1 MNINNNV
8 LTSKREAK
16 MKLLDLLKGIKVNK
30 IIGKQDINIKDL
42 TCDSNKVV
50 SGSLFFCINGKDFD
64 GHSYVRQA
72 QMYGA
77 EAIVCER
84 QLDIPLTQ
92 IVVDNARITM
102 SYIASN
108 FYGNVDKK
116 MKLIAVVGTNGKTTT
131 SHLIYSILLSAGIK
145 CGMIGTLGTYYLDKF
160 IEPTLTTPDPIE
172 LYKILYDM
180 YENGIKTVVMEV
192 SAHAIFLSKVCAIKF
207 FCAVFTNFS
216 QDHLDFF
223 KSIDAYKD
231 AKVNFFTQNQIKH
244 IVTNSDDKVGR
255 EILNLRQD
263 AITYGMDN
271 PADVFAINISCKE
284 KATSFYINLFD
295 YVEQV
300 KLNMLGFF
308 NVYNA
313 LASTCVC
320 SLLGV
325 KSDKIINGLRQFN
338 GVAGRLEKVYSG
350 AFDVVID
357 YAHTP
362 DGLNKTLLALR
373 PFVSNRLIC
382 VFGCGG
388 NRDQTKRKIM
398 GEISASLADFTIITS
413 DNPRY
418 EEPMEIISQI
428 EEGVRK
434 KSKHYLMIE
443 DREEA
448 IKHALNIAVK
458 GDVILIAGKGCEKY
472 QEILGIKRLYN
483 DKDTVNEYLRSTE
496 I

>member
-1 MNINNNV
+1 
-8 LTSKREAK
+8 
-16 MKLLDLLKGIKVNK
+16 MKLLDLIKGIKVNK
-30 IIGKQDINIKDL
+30 VIGKQDLNIKDL
-42 TCDSNKVV
+42 TCDSNKVMQ
-50 SGSLFFCINGKDFD
+50 GSLFFCINGKDFD
-64 GHSYVRQA
+64 GHAYAKEA

-77 EAIVCER
+77 VAIVCEKE
-84 QLDIPLTQ
+84 LDTSLTQ
-92 IVVDNARITM
+92 ILVDNTRIAM
-102 SYIASN
+102 SQIASN
-108 FYGNVDKK
+108 FYLNVDKK

-131 SHLIYSILLSAGIK
+131 SHLIYSILQSAGVK
-145 CGMIGTLGTYYLDKF
+145 CGLIGTLGTYYLDKY

-172 LYKILYDM
+172 LYKILNEM
-180 YENGIKTVVMEV
+180 YQNGVKTAVMEV
-192 SAHAIFLSKVCAIKF
+192 SAHAIFLNKVCQIKF
-207 FCAVFTNFS
+207 FSAVFTNFS

-223 KSIDAYKD
+223 QSLETYKQ
-231 AKVNFFTQNQIKH
+231 AKLNFFTQNEIKY

-255 EILNLRQD
+255 EILKIRQD

-284 KATSFYINLFD
+284 KSTSFYINLFD

-320 SLLGV
+320 SLFGI
-325 KSDKIINGLRQFN
+325 KSDKIIKGLTQFN

-350 AFDVVID
+350 EFDVVID

-373 PFVSNRLIC
+373 PFVNNRLIC

-388 NRDQTKRKIM
+388 NRDQSKRKIM
-398 GEISASLADFTIITS
+398 GEISGSLADFTIITS

-418 EEPMEIISQI
+418 EEPMEIIGQI
-428 EEGVRK
+428 EEGVRQK
-434 KSKHYLMIE
+434 NKHYLMIE
-443 DREEA
+443 DRESA
-448 IKHALNIAVK
+448 IKHALSIGAR
-458 GDVILIAGKGCEKY
+458 GDIILIAGKGSEKY

-483 DKDTVNEYLRSTE
+483 DKEVVNENLRSMGL
-496 I
+496 

>member
-1 MNINNNV
+1 
-8 LTSKREAK
+8 
-16 MKLLDLLKGIKVNK
+16 MKLLDIVKGVNVK
-30 IIGKQDINIKDL
+30 TIIGKQDLSFKDI

-50 SGSLFFCINGKDFD
+50 AGSLFFCINGKDFD
-64 GHSYVRQA
+64 GHAYVKEA
-72 QMYGA
+72 QIYGA

-84 QLDIPLTQ
+84 ELDTTLTQ
-92 IVVDNARITM
+92 IVVENVRIAM
-102 SYIASN
+102 SQIASN
-108 FYGNVDKK
+108 FYSNVDKK
-116 MKLIAVVGTNGKTTT
+116 MKIIAVVGTNGKTTT
-131 SHLIYSILLSAGIK
+131 SHLIYNVLQHCGIK
-145 CGMIGTLGTYYLDKF
+145 CGLIGTLGTYYLDKY

-172 LYKILYDM
+172 LYKILYEM
-180 YENGIKTVVMEV
+180 HENGVKTVVMEV
-192 SAHAIFLSKVCAIKF
+192 SAHAIFLSKVCAISF

-223 KSIDAYKD
+223 ETIEAYKQ
-231 AKVNFFTQNQIKH
+231 AKLNFFIQSQTKY

-255 EILNLRQD
+255 EILDIRQD

-284 KATSFYINLFD
+284 KSTSFYMNLFD

-313 LASTCVC
+313 LASACVC

-325 KSDKIINGLRQFN
+325 KSEKVIKGLNEFK

-350 AFDVVID
+350 DYTVVID

-362 DGLNKTLLALR
+362 DGLNKSLLALR

-398 GEISASLADFTIITS
+398 GEISGSLSDFTIITS

-428 EEGVRK
+428 EEGVRN
-434 KSKHYLMIE
+434 KSKHYLLIE
-443 DREEA
+443 DREDA
-448 IKHALNIAVK
+448 IKHALSIAVK
-458 GDVILIAGKGCEKY
+458 GDVILIAGKGSEKY
-472 QEILGIKRLYN
+472 QEVLGIKRLCN
-483 DKDTVNEYLRSTE
+483 DKEIVNEFLRSTE
-496 I
+496 N

>member
-1 MNINNNV
+1 
-8 LTSKREAK
+8 
-16 MKLLDLLKGIKVNK
+16 MKLSDLVKGVKVNS
-30 IIGKQDINIKDL
+30 IIGEKELNISDL

-50 SGSLFFCINGKDFD
+50 AGSLFFCINGKDFD
-64 GHSYVRQA
+64 GHAYVRQA

-77 EAIVCER
+77 VAIVCER
-84 QLDIPLTQ
+84 QLDTTLTQ
-92 IVVDNARITM
+92 IVVENVRIAM
-102 SYIASN
+102 SQIASN
-108 FYGNVDKK
+108 FYFNIDKK

-131 SHLIYSILLSAGIK
+131 SHLIYNILQSSGVK
-145 CGMIGTLGTYYLDKF
+145 CGLIGTLGTYYLDKY

-172 LYKILYDM
+172 LYKILYEM
-180 YENGIKTVVMEV
+180 YENDVKTAVMEV
-192 SAHAIFLSKVCAIKF
+192 SAHAIYLNKVCAIKF

-223 KSIDAYKD
+223 ENMQAYKQ
-231 AKVNFFTQNQIKH
+231 AKLNFFKQNQIEH
-244 IVTNSDDKVGR
+244 VVTNSDDEVGR
-255 EILNLRQD
+255 EILSLKPD
-263 AITYGMDN
+263 AKTYGMDN
-271 PADVFAINISCKE
+271 PADVFAINISCKG

-300 KLNMLGFF
+300 RLNMLGFF

-313 LASTCVC
+313 LASACV
-320 SLLGV
+320 SYLLGV
-325 KSDKIINGLRQFN
+325 KSENIIKGLKQFE
-338 GVAGRLEKVYSG
+338 GVSGRLEKVYSG
-350 AFDVVID
+350 EFDVVID

-362 DGLNKTLLALR
+362 DGLNKTLLAIR

-398 GEISASLADFTIITS
+398 GEISGSLADFTILTS

-428 EEGVRK
+428 EEGLRK

-443 DREEA
+443 DREDA
-448 IKHALNIAVK
+448 IKHALSIGVK
-458 GDVILIAGKGCEKY
+458 GDIILIAGKGSEKY
-472 QEILGIKRLYN
+472 QEVLGIKRLFN
-483 DKDTVNEYLRSTE
+483 DKDTVNEYLRS
-496 I
+496 IGLWKVWF